1 MEPCRDIDDTEP
13 SALNGRLWHWHWHWQ
28 QLMEFTMNKFKNWFR
43 STPQSSGGQPAQDPP
58 PAATASRAPVPA
70 PATTQKDKYG
80 HFGEVNSFS
89 AKKLRKEV
97 DAKLNRDRLTPGS
110 ENITLV
116 SSGKD
121 KERKFKANI
130 QPERKNPRRAF
141 TPTLETIQE
150 HEDTQQ
156 WSHES
161 RTPDLPT
168 DLPKPSPSASQDPP
182 EVINGVV
189 TRE

>member
-1 MEPCRDIDDTEP
+1 
-13 SALNGRLWHWHWHWQ
+13 
-28 QLMEFTMNKFKNWFR
+28 MNKFKSWFR

-58 PAATASRAPVPA
+58 PAATASPAPA
-70 PATTQKDKYG
+70 PATTLKDKYG

-116 SSGKD
+116 PSGED
-121 KERKFKANI
+121 KEKKFKAKI
-130 QPERKNPRRAF
+130 QPEKKNPRRAF

-150 HEDTQQ
+150 HNYTPQS
-156 WSHES
+156 SHEN
-161 RTPDLPT
+161 RTPDLPAGQ
-168 DLPKPSPSASQDPP
+168 PKPSHPAPRDPP
-182 EVINGVV
+182 EVINGAV